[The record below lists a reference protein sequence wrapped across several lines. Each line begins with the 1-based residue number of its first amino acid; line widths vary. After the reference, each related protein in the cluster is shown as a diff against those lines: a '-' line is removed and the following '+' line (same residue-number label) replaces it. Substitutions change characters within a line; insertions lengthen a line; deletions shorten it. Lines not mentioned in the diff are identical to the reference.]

1 MLLPHFFSIT
11 DITTTDTVVNAQL
24 QINELHAIFQGHF
37 PGQPVVPGV
46 CMLQMVKEIIE
57 QVVQKKLTLIKSPD
71 IKFLAVIDPS
81 KNNSISATLQYS
93 INDNSNLVVTAI
105 LFKNELIYFKSKN
118 VYALLEEFA

>member
-24 QINELHAIFQGHF
+24 QINEQHTIFQGHF
-37 PGQPVVPGV
+37 PGQSVVPGV

-57 QVVQKKLTLIKSPD
+57 QVLQKKLTLIKSPD
-71 IKFLAVIDPS
+71 IKFLAVIDPI

-93 INDNSNLVVTAI
+93 INDNSNLVVTAT

-118 VYALLEEFA
+118 VYALLEEFT